1 MTWLLNPR
9 QVSEML
15 RIPREDVEAL
25 AREGRI
31 PHIRLPNGAMRFDPD
46 DIDRWVR
53 GLRRRGAEGQ
63 GVCNG
68 K

>member
-25 AREGRI
+25 ARERRI
-31 PHIRLPNGAMRFDPD
+31 PCIKLPNGAIRFDPD
-46 DIDRWVR
+46 DIERWVR
-53 GLRRRGAEGQ
+53 SLRRPETKGQ
-63 GVCNG
+63 EVCDG

>member
-31 PHIRLPNGAMRFDPD
+31 PCIKLPNGAIRFDPD

-53 GLRRRGAEGQ
+53 SLRRREAEGQ

>member
-1 MTWLLNPR
+1 MLLNPR
-9 QVSEML
+9 QVCDWLKISRDEL
-15 RIPREDVEAL
+15 ERLAL
-25 AREGRI
+25 EGRI
-31 PHIRLPNGAMRFDPD
+31 PHIRLPNGAIRFDPD